1 MITEYIYNK
10 VKASLRTTLFLSFG
24 AVLFTGCSDFLD
36 IEPMNSTVLENYWKE
51 KADVTGA
58 VNGCYEALASEDVI
72 KRMAIWGELRSE
84 NVVIGTLVNPQKYQN
99 TYNNLNEMLKENLLQ
114 TNEMCNWSSLY
125 NVINRCNIV
134 CHYAPEVEQIDPNYT
149 RNELK
154 ATIAEMKTIR
164 ALCYFYLIRT
174 FRDVPYV
181 TEPSIDDNQNYVVP
195 ATKFEVVLDSLIND
209 LESIKDDAQRRF
221 SVEKVVNKSI
231 SVPAENNSRIT
242 RWAIYALLADLY
254 LWKGDSSIMN

>member
-1 MITEYIYNK
+1 MKIEYIYNK
-10 VKASLRTTLFLSFG
+10 VRNSLRNVLFLSAG
-24 AVLFTGCSDFLD
+24 SILFAGCSDFLD
-36 IEPMNSTVLENYWKE
+36 IQPMNSTVLDNYWKE

-72 KRMAIWGELRSE
+72 KHMAVWGELRSE
-84 NVVIGTLVNPQKYQN
+84 NVVIGTLNNAQKYQN
-99 TYNNLNEMLKENLLQ
+99 TYNSLNEMLKENLLQ

-149 RNELK
+149 YNELK
-154 ATIAEMKTIR
+154 ATVAEMKTIR
-164 ALCYFYLIRT
+164 ALCYFHLIRA

-195 ATKFEVVLDSLIND
+195 ASKFEVVLDSLIND
-209 LESIKDDAQRRF
+209 LEAVKDDAQRRYN
-221 SVEKVVNKSI
+221 VEKVVSKSI
-231 SVPAENNSRIT
+231 SVPVENNSRLS
-242 RWAIYALLADLY
+242 RPL
-254 LWKGDSSIMN
+254 SVER

>member
-1 MITEYIYNK
+1 
-10 VKASLRTTLFLSFG
+10 
-24 AVLFTGCSDFLD
+24 
-36 IEPMNSTVLENYWKE
+36 MNSTVLENYWKE

-84 NVVIGTLVNPQKYQN
+84 NVVIGTLNNAQKYQN

-114 TNEMCNWSSLY
+114 TNEMCNWSSIY

-149 RNELK
+149 SNELK

-242 RWAIYALLADLY
+242 
-254 LWKGDSSIMN
+254 S